1 MKYVLFCHLSAGAV
15 VRHGGR
21 VTHALSLTEQVQNK
35 KSKKLLKNFLT
46 HLVLY
51 CIIMVAHRPLPI
63 IQPYKSYKMSLREK
77 SKIVCTSSMYTIS
90 VPKIDSHNGFFYCLF
105 LAYLSVLKKG

>member
-35 KSKKLLKNFLT
+35 KSKKISKLLDTSDILSYTNRSAKNAT
-46 HLVLY
+46 
-51 CIIMVAHRPLPI
+51 I
-63 IQPYKSYKMSLREK
+63 IQPYKNYKMSLREK
-77 SKIVCTSSMYTIS
+77 SKIVCTSSVYAIS
-90 VPKIDSHNGFFYCLF
+90 VPKN
-105 LAYLSVLKKG
+105 